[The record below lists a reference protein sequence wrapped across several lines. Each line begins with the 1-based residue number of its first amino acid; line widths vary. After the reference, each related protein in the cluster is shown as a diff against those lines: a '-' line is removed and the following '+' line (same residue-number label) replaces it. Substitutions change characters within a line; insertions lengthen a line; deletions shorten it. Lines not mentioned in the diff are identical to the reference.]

1 MQQQF
6 AATYMGMLHNVINL
20 RLYCST
26 CVSLIFILDCIVPV
40 RFNPATYSVIGNR
53 TSVTVTLEALAEH
66 DHSFTVIVATRDGS
80 AVGEWELLMGI
91 QCPVHMYVYM

>member
-1 MQQQF
+1 M
-6 AATYMGMLHNVINL
+6 T
-20 RLYCST
+20 YCST
-26 CVSLIFILDCIVPV
+26 RVSLIFILDSIVPV

-80 AVGEWELLMGI
+80 AVGEWELRMGI
-91 QCPVHMYVYM
+91 RTVSCAYVCVYVVYVWMYCI